1 MTVSLLAAPD
11 PDAHFFA
18 DFFWGGGATANVV
31 ELSVKYSR
39 HL

>member
-18 DFFWGGGATANVV
+18 DFFLGGGSYRERGGTIR
-31 ELSVKYSR
+31 EIL
-39 HL
+39 